1 MANTIS
7 FVLPKPRRGYRPPW
21 CTSCIAT
28 SCFLKAFFSSLTWCA
43 PVPLLNLSMRAT
55 VARATVRVM
64 QATHSL
70 GHVSECGGDC
80 LRARPL
86 CLTPSSRLRTAAVPK
101 PIPQQVCKPRA
112 REQARTA
119 RGPGLLPSQFRPRA
133 GQAGAHGQLLC
144 LGSTSCLV
152 A

>member
-1 MANTIS
+1 M
-7 FVLPKPRRGYRPPW
+7 FVFVVVVVVVYCLFGFLFVCFCRLLYARGARFTKWRAVCHIKDSGTP
-21 CTSCIAT
+21 THLAIDQNAT
-28 SCFLKAFFSSLTWCA
+28 SFFLKAFFSSLAWCA

-55 VARATVRVM
+55 VARVTVRVM

-101 PIPQQVCKPRA
+101 SIPQVVKA
-112 REQARTA
+112 
-119 RGPGLLPSQFRPRA
+119 
-133 GQAGAHGQLLC
+133 
-144 LGSTSCLV
+144 V
-152 A
+152 